1 MARLFT
7 SASSQYLENTNA
19 VLTSMPF
26 TMACWFRSSDL
37 TTTQTAMA
45 LGASGSNDRWAL
57 FLAGAQAG
65 DFLQAASVQSGTT
78 TAAATTTGFSADT
91 WHHGCAVF
99 ASANSRSIYIDGGSK
114 GSNAG
119 SSTPGTPNRTSI
131 GARNS
136 SGVYGVFM
144 SGRIADAGIWNV
156 ALSDAEVA
164 ALAKGLHPTRMR
176 PDALVAFW
184 ELYGNDSPESD
195 WHLIGGTRY
204 PMTLVNTPTKAAHA
218 PISPF
223 AVRRWGSNPYLEL
236 PAGTLLQH
244 PGMTGGMQNLVGGIR
259 G

>member
-7 SASSQYLENTNA
+7 SASSQYLENTSA

-26 TMACWFRSSDL
+26 TMACWFRSSDI

-78 TAAATTTGFSADT
+78 TAAATTTGFLADT

-184 ELYGNDSPESD
+184 ELCGDDSPEPD

-204 PMTLVNTPTKAAHA
+204 AMTLANAPTKAAHA
-218 PISPF
+218 PVSPF
-223 AVRRWGSNPYLEL
+223 AVRRWGRVPLIEEAVVTL
-236 PAGTLLQH
+236 PFGTN
-244 PGMTGGMQNLVGGIR
+244 MRGGFDQMRGGFAN
-259 G
+259 